1 MMGEQI
7 QAGAA
12 AHQWTP
18 ELVREEN
25 RNAGYRCLKL
35 FPRKAPELESLIF

>member
-35 FPRKAPELESLIF
+35 FPGKPRGLIH